1 MSRKLF
7 HRTGALG
14 RQAKTPGADLR
25 AFGSTGEAAGL
36 DRRDRAAQIDPDD
49 FLRYDAL
56 VMIRSIL
63 IGIGTAFAL
72 AACSSLP
79 APRPHSR
86 LAATQAGCVRGT
98 DGLMPSK
105 SPCTTFGSSY
115 SQRQIRQTGHTNL
128 ARALQSLD
136 PDITSTGTP

>member
-1 MSRKLF
+1 M
-7 HRTGALG
+7 HG
-14 RQAKTPGADLR
+14 PLR
-25 AFGSTGEAAGL
+25 AGPRARSTVAVPSAIL
-36 DRRDRAAQIDPDD
+36 PDD
-49 FLRYDAL
+49 FLRYDAM

-63 IGIGTAFAL
+63 IVIGSAFAL

-86 LAATQAGCVRGT
+86 LAATTPAGCVRSA
-98 DGLMPSK
+98 DSLIPSK
-105 SPCTTFGSSY
+105 SPCMTPGSSY

-136 PDITSTGTP
+136 PDVTAVGTP